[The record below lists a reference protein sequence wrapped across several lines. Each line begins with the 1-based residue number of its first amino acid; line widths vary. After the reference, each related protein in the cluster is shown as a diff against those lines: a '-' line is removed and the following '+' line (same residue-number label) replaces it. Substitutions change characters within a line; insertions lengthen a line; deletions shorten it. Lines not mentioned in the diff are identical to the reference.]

1 MNMGKISLENIE
13 IRMEEIRNL
22 IFAGKATKE
31 LLDEFENLIILE
43 KSFR

>member
-1 MNMGKISLENIE
+1 MEIKLENIE

-31 LLDEFENLIILE
+31 LLDEFEDLIIME
-43 KSFR
+43 KKFQ